1 MSFSAVPRLA
11 LVGDRGNHGEPAH
24 PRIDALLA
32 GLGVQ
37 ARWLPTDRITNESD
51 LRGFDGIWVVPGA
64 PYRSERG
71 VQCAVRHA
79 RGARVPFLG
88 TCGGFFSALIGNAV
102 LQGLPEVAGVVEDP
116 DEYQAL
122 TNPLTCSVGG
132 LRAPL
137 IIRAESRL
145 ARIYGGIEGVK
156 EVFHCSWALSSE
168 FMEAAVRGDMEFSA
182 WDESGNPRALEL
194 HGHPFFMASLFQPEL
209 SSTPEAVHPII
220 TGFLAA
226 ANETAGLTLVGGSR

>member
-1 MSFSAVPRLA
+1 MLMSQLGISA
-11 LVGDRGNHGEPAH
+11 
-24 PRIDALLA
+24 
-32 GLGVQ
+32 Q
-37 ARWLPTDRITNESD
+37 WLPTEWIFSESD
-51 LRGFDGIWVVPGA
+51 LEGFDGIWVVPGA
-64 PYRSERG
+64 PYRNEPG

-79 RGARVPFLG
+79 RRAGVPFLG

-102 LQGLPEVAGVVEDP
+102 QQELPSVVGVVEDP
-116 DEYQAL
+116 DRYMAL
-122 TNPLTCSVGG
+122 ANPLTCAVGG

-145 ARIYGGIEGVK
+145 ARIYGRIEGVQ
-156 EVFHCSWALSSE
+156 EVFHCSWALSSD
-168 FMEAAVRGDMEFSA
+168 FMEAAVQGNMEFSA

-220 TGFLAA
+220 AGFLAA
-226 ANETAGLTLVGGSR
+226 MNESASLPLGGSR